1 MGNFNMGKK
10 AVNQRKQRNQNKQ
23 KLVHPNSRKASKL
36 NNKTE
41 KKIKNNFQENQRDK
55 KYKCITDKYI
65 WFGNRAPEK
74 PISHSE
80 LAELAKEYIQRCSD
94 AKDLLLEETE
104 QHLQL
109 KRKVRASLNSK
120 HDLFEFGSMVEN
132 NKFKG
137 TGFEVPDFLTKS
149 GLNSLLEW
157 DESVQNLPQVK
168 TVLAKESWLK
178 EDVDG
183 EDNNGA

>member
-1 MGNFNMGKK
+1 MG
-10 AVNQRKQRNQNKQ
+10 NQRKQRNQNKQ
-23 KLVHPNSRKASKL
+23 KLVHPHSRKAGKL
-36 NNKTE
+36 NNKSE
-41 KKIKNNFQENQRDK
+41 RKIRDAFQENQRDK
-55 KYKCITDKYI
+55 KYKSVKDKYI

-74 PISHSE
+74 PISHAD

-94 AKDLLLEETE
+94 AKDVLLEEKE

-120 HDLFEFGSMVEN
+120 QDLFEFGSMVEN
-132 NKFKG
+132 NKFSG
-137 TGFEVPDFLTKS
+137 SGFEVPDFLTKS

-178 EDVDG
+178 EVDG
-183 EDNNGA
+183 EDDSEALMK